1 MATVGVVEFQIGGS
15 LYALDIHLAREIV
28 EMMPIT
34 PIPRAPSYLEG
45 IMNLRGEITSIVNL
59 SQMLGLAVQ
68 ERGEGQKI
76 IVLTS
81 EASGGSNVGVIVDD
95 VHSVIQVSETD
106 IEQMEGM
113 ASGSTHMKGI
123 IKLKSSDGLD
133 RERKG
138 DKSLIIWIDIQKIL
152 KDLMHGQGM

>member
-106 IEQMEGM
+106 TEQMEGM
-113 ASGSTHMKGI
+113 ASGSNPH
-123 IKLKSSDGLD
+123 
-133 RERKG
+133 EG
-138 DKSLIIWIDIQKIL
+138 DHQAEKQRWS
-152 KDLMHGQGM
+152 